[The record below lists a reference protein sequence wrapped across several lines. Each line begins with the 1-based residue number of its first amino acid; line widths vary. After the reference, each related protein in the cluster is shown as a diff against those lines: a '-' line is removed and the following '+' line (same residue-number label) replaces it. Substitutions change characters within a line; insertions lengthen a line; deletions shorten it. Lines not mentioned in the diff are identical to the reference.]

1 MHLFRSPVAF
11 LFAAI
16 CGWLM
21 VAACAAA
28 APAIEAPATIVE
40 RAERHLAAAMAE
52 HHGGRIEIR
61 MGRLDQRLRLTQC
74 SGPLQAFQPSG
85 ARSNG
90 PTSVGVRCPDA
101 GGWTVYV
108 PAKVNVFGTALVATR
123 GLAKGSVIRPA
134 DVQAREVELSQ
145 LGQGHVQSAEDMRDR
160 IMRRSVPAGTVL
172 TPAMLTSP
180 DLIRRGSRVT
190 LVNTVGPI
198 KVEMLGEAIGDAA
211 RGERVRVRALDS
223 GEIVEG
229 WVESASVVK
238 VTL

>member
-1 MHLFRSPVAF
+1 MHLFRSPVAP
-11 LFAAI
+11 LLAAI
-16 CGWLM
+16 AGWLGTATCVM
-21 VAACAAA
+21 A
-28 APAIEAPATIVE
+28 APGIEAPATILE
-40 RAERHLAAAMAE
+40 RAEQHLATTVAE
-52 HHGGRIEIR
+52 QHSGRVEIH
-61 MGRLDQRLRLTQC
+61 MGHLDARLRLTKC
-74 SGPLQAFQPSG
+74 AAPLEAFQPSG

-101 GGWTVYV
+101 AGWTVYV
-108 PAKVNVFGTALVATR
+108 PAKVDVFGTALVATR
-123 GLAKGSVIRPA
+123 SLAKDSVIRAA
-134 DVQAREVELSQ
+134 DVQPREIELSR
-145 LGQGHVQSAEDMRDR
+145 LGQGHVQSIEDVRDR

>member
-1 MHLFRSPVAF
+1 MYLFRPLVAS
-11 LFAAI
+11 LLAALA
-16 CGWLM
+16 GWLA
-21 VAACAAA
+21 VASCAAA
-28 APAIEAPATIVE
+28 TPAIEAPAAIVA
-40 RAERHLAAAMAE
+40 RAERHLAAAASAQQ
-52 HHGGRIEIR
+52 GGRVEIH
-61 MGRLDQRLRLTQC
+61 MGHLDPRLRLTKC
-74 SGPLQAFQPSG
+74 ASALQAFQPSG
-85 ARSNG
+85 ARSSG

-101 GGWTVYV
+101 TGWTVYV
-108 PAKVNVFGTALVATR
+108 PAKIDIFGTALVATR
-123 GLAKGSVIRPA
+123 SLAKDSVIRPA
-134 DVQAREVELSQ
+134 DVQTREVELSR
-145 LGQGHVQSAEDMRDR
+145 LGHGHVQSLDDVRDR
-160 IMRRSVPAGTVL
+160 TMRRSVPAGTVL
-172 TPAMLTSP
+172 TPAMLASP

>member
-1 MHLFRSPVAF
+1 MHLFRSPVAH
-11 LFAAI
+11 LFAAMA
-16 CGWLM
+16 GWL
-21 VAACAAA
+21 AAA
-28 APAIEAPATIVE
+28 TCVMAAPVIEPPATILE
-40 RAERHLAAAMAE
+40 RAERHLATAVAE
-52 HHGGRIEIR
+52 QHSGRVEIR
-61 MGRLDQRLRLTQC
+61 MGHLDPRLRLTKC
-74 SGPLQAFQPSG
+74 TAPLEAFRPSG
-85 ARSNG
+85 ARANG
-90 PTSVGVRCPDA
+90 PTSVGVRCPDTN
-101 GGWTVYV
+101 GWTVYV
-108 PAKVNVFGTALVATR
+108 PAKVDVFGTALVATR
-123 GLAKGSVIRPA
+123 GLAKDSLIRAA
-134 DVQAREVELSQ
+134 DVEAREIEVSR
-145 LGQGHVQSAEDMRDR
+145 LGHGHVQSIEDVRDR